1 MYQFIEYYNNIILL
15 SRIMKL
21 VLVIT
26 YLQFIYKFTNLT
38 KSVWECN
45 QYFQNKCHGR
55 VHLSD
60 GNILNRA
67 IQA

>member
-15 SRIMKL
+15 SRIMEL

-26 YLQFIYKFTNLT
+26 YLQFIYGT
-38 KSVWECN
+38 KSVWKCN

-55 VHLSD
+55 VHLSN